1 MLVAHSASFGTLTFV
16 LSTSS
21 TKSTPKLHEG
31 RPCDFY
37 PSSLLSDSRDCNMAA
52 PESLTTLDLSG
63 KFIIVYA
70 LLLDDIMYH

>member
-1 MLVAHSASFGTLTFV
+1 
-16 LSTSS
+16 
-21 TKSTPKLHEG
+21 
-31 RPCDFY
+31 
-37 PSSLLSDSRDCNMAA
+37 MAA